1 MPLIILPRYIHLTH
15 GRSPAS
21 GGSRWGNASRTPIVR
36 QALPKDDGSMVSP
49 KRGHFFLAHWSKS
62 DVYAYIRH
70 HRLKG
75 FPHTWGSSQPHSHP
89 AQHYESSPTN
99 VGGTGLVNSCK
110 SGWLFPPNTYG
121 LVLEAAL
128 TSLWQMM
135 DRNGH
140 FTMRTHP
147 RHVSPKHDNTAIF
160 PYL

>member
-1 MPLIILPRYIHLTH
+1 MEYSAFILLIDFPHTACSGIRFRRTAHILPRYIPTH

-36 QALPKDDGSMVSP
+36 QAMPKDEGSMVSP

-75 FPHTWGSSQPHSHP
+75 FPHMGQLSTTLSPRLTLGVFPHKR
-89 AQHYESSPTN
+89 
-99 VGGTGLVNSCK
+99 GRGLVTSCK

-128 TSLWQMM
+128 TSLWQM
-135 DRNGH
+135 
-140 FTMRTHP
+140 
-147 RHVSPKHDNTAIF
+147 
-160 PYL
+160 